1 MIRIRLVLLTL
12 LLGTLATSVPAVRA
26 QSYVYQFGNNPWSVP
41 VSVPGGYVDAANGNL
56 HIEIPIAAM
65 PERGSVPFVAKLVYD
80 SHIWIPGTSSW
91 LPINVPNSWSGWRLV
106 TTAGAGGGVTYKA
119 LNKVCYQNLG
129 HGQQIPWN
137 YTVYTNFGFTT
148 PDGHYV
154 PFSGATTDNYDD
166 APCISGHDTLSEIS
180 TDASG
185 YHLDVTN
192 DYVAVVH
199 APDGTQVFPRVEDTN
214 GNYFSVPNSSG
225 DVTDSVG
232 RTPITTT
239 VNGNTITYKVTN
251 SQNLTY
257 TVTVTT
263 ETIPVSTAFGQSGL
277 TEYAST
283 PPSTNYLTVV
293 QSIALPTGT
302 YGFTYDSGTI
312 SGHYGT
318 LTGMTLPT
326 GGTATFGFGVFA
338 DAYANKNQWLSNSTA
353 SGVGTTTYTPTVTSA
368 CTNAYCAQS
377 FVVNQPDGSSQ
388 GYGFTFDNGSLIN
401 GSPWNV
407 SQGFYDTTANGNA
420 LLASS
425 TTDYD
430 FSNAPTVTPIRHTTT
445 LPIPGGSISK
455 KSEYTYDT
463 TLLGNVLTQNDWN
476 FYSGT
481 PPSTQY
487 RATKYTYLA
496 NSDNDMVNKKA
507 SINIYPGAS
516 TTAASSTTINYD
528 GTTTSSMTSVTQ
540 HDDTNFPTTYNARGN
555 VTSVV
560 ANSLTTTMTYD
571 MTGQAT
577 SVKDSNNNATTLSY
591 ADNYFDDSA
600 SGPMTHSGSTDTN
613 AYLTKTTNAL
623 GWITNLG
630 YYWGSGKL
638 AKTVDYNTA
647 TTTFD
652 YMDADRP
659 TQTKAAMGWGITNY
673 TSATQTDSYLGI
685 ADTTPSTSCSS
696 CRHDVIGFDNLG
708 RVITQSL
715 PNDPDGADTATTTYD
730 SVIGRTLSVSNPKRT
745 VSGPTDG
752 SDTYT
757 HDGLG
762 RILTVTHSA
771 GGVVHTYYGAK
782 VTSAVGGN
790 QTQLCSATTYGY
802 GYPTLAVDEA
812 GMKREVW
819 SDGFGRTIEV
829 DEPDSAGNLTVGT
842 CYTYDVLNNLLTVV
856 QGSQSRSYTYD
867 AASRLLTAT
876 TPESGTVTSYYTTS
890 GGAKCSGNPSAVC
903 RRTDARAITTTYSY
917 DSLNRL
923 SGITYT
929 GGTAAVTYT
938 YDSGTNQKGFRTGM
952 TDGSSGTTTWTYNLA
967 GWVLTENR
975 TIAGRAKTISY
986 TYNQDG
992 SLATMVYPSGRTIT
1006 YTTNDA
1012 QRTTSAKDIANN
1024 IQYAVTA
1031 SYAPIGALTGV
1042 IYGPA
1047 TGFGGITT
1055 AAVYNSRFEP
1065 TTVLATSTG
1074 GTAQNLAYSFSLPG
1088 GNNGSVS
1095 SIQNNANSGLSET
1108 FSYDYLNRILS
1119 AATTATSGSGCWGQS
1134 FGPSGT
1140 PPPGPADDAYSNL
1153 TQINATNCTV
1163 GALGIAVSA
1172 TTNRVTTTGYA
1183 FDAAGNM
1190 TQEPSPN
1197 GYGYTYDAENHLTQV
1212 TGTGSGTWTYVYDG
1226 NGMRVEKSNAS
1237 GGTLY
1242 FRSLSGAT
1250 IAETDLSGNI
1260 TSEYIFFA
1268 GQRIARRD
1276 ANNNVYYYYTDQVG
1290 STTTIT
1296 TGTGSPCYDATF
1308 TPYGEEHNTL
1318 NTCPQNYKFTGYERD
1333 PETGLDYA
1341 FARFYNSR
1349 LGRFMSADPLNGDTG
1364 DPQSLNRYAYVL
1376 NNSTNLNDPLG
1387 FKCYVGEGCHD
1398 LGFGAWGGWGW
1409 GFGIAVANG
1418 NLGPGFP
1425 ATDDWTYTFVDTWTR
1440 PDGTIGQYSETSG
1453 GTVDAPTFPFFPSD
1467 DLAGAGGGS
1476 TLQNIR
1482 NIINRALKQSRLS
1495 QCLHQF
1501 FGSGSILTNQNL
1513 PYIDATQTSIQ
1524 LGAMGTVADP
1534 VPPSGR
1540 STVEIASDVVNNS
1553 FAPELGQRVY
1563 LHEVANA
1570 LAYQDFTNSPY
1581 GVRPF
1586 LGPFGGPP
1594 TSSQRAQNQPGGD
1607 PDIGREFEKCVFG
1620 NSLSG
1625 NGKN

>member
-1 MIRIRLVLLTL
+1 MKRVPLELLMIC
-12 LLGTLATSVPAVRA
+12 LGVALWTAPVRA
-26 QSYVYQFGNNPWSVP
+26 QSYAYEFGSNPWSVP

-56 HIEIPIAAM
+56 HIEIPIASM
-65 PERGSVPFVAKLVYD
+65 PERGSIPFVAKLVYD
-80 SHIWIPGTSSW
+80 SHIWAPGTSSW
-91 LPINVPNSWSGWRLV
+91 LPTNVPGSWSGWRLV
-106 TTAGAGGGVTYKA
+106 TTAGTGGGLSFKA
-119 LNKVCYQNLG
+119 SNRICYQVEG
-129 HGQQIPWN
+129 HGIRIPWN
-137 YTVYTNFGFTT
+137 YTLYSNFGFTT
-148 PDGHYV
+148 ANGHYV
-154 PFSGATTDNYDD
+154 PFSGTTTDNYDD
-166 APCISGHDTLSEIS
+166 APCISGHDNLSVIS

-185 YHLDVTN
+185 YHLDVTE
-192 DYVAVVH
+192 DFVGVVH
-199 APDGTQVFPRVEDTN
+199 APDGTQVYPNVEDTN
-214 GNYFSVPNSSG
+214 GNYFTAPNANG

-232 RTPITTT
+232 RMPITTT
-239 VNGNTITYKVTN
+239 VSGNIITYKVMN
-251 SQNLTY
+251 SQNSTY

-302 YGFTYDSGTI
+302 YSFSYDSGTT

-326 GGTATFGFGVFA
+326 GGGATFGFSVFA
-338 DAYANKNQWLSNSTA
+338 DAYANKNLWLASSTA
-353 SGVGTTTYTPTVTSA
+353 SGLGTATYTPVVSLD
-368 CTNAYCAQS
+368 CTHTQCLQN
-377 FVVNQPDGSSQ
+377 FNVNQPDGSSQ
-388 GYGFTFDNGSLIN
+388 GYDFTFDNGTGID
-401 GSPWNV
+401 GSPWNT
-407 SQGFYDTTANGNA
+407 STLFYDSASNGNA
-420 LLASS
+420 LLLTLA
-425 TTDYD
+425 TGYD
-430 FSNAPTVTPIRHTTT
+430 FSNAPTVTPVWRTRT
-445 LPIPGGSISK
+445 LPVPGGVNVNT
-455 KSEYTYDT
+455 KSTYTYDT
-463 TLLGNVLTQNDWN
+463 TLLGNVLTQDDWN

-481 PPSTQY
+481 APATQY

-507 SINIYPGAS
+507 SINIYPGAG
-516 TTAASSTTINYD
+516 TTAASSTTVNYD
-528 GTTTSSMTSVTQ
+528 GTTTSSMTNVTQ
-540 HDDTNFPTTYNARGN
+540 HDDNNFPTTYNARGN

-577 SVKDSNNNATTLSY
+577 SLKDSNNNATTLSY

-659 TQTKAAMGWGITNY
+659 TQTQASMGWGITNY
-673 TSATQTDSYLGI
+673 TSATQTDSYLGV
-685 ADTTPSTSCSS
+685 ADTTPSTSCTS
-696 CRHDVIGFDNLG
+696 CRHEVTGFDNLG
-708 RVITQSL
+708 RVITQTL
-715 PNDPDGADTATTTYD
+715 PNDPDGADTATNTYD
-730 SVIGRTLSVSNPKRT
+730 SVMGRTLSVSNPKRT
-745 VSGPTDG
+745 GSGPTDG

-757 HDGLG
+757 YDGLG
-762 RILTVTHSA
+762 RVLTVTHSS

-782 VTSAVGGN
+782 VTSAAGGN
-790 QTQLCSATTYGY
+790 TAQHCSTTTYGY
-802 GYPTLAVDEA
+802 GYPTFVVDEA

-829 DEPDSAGNLTVGT
+829 DEPDSTGSLTVGT

-856 QGSQSRSYTYD
+856 QGSQTRSYTYD

-890 GGAKCSGNPSAVC
+890 GGAKCSGNASAVC

-923 SGITYT
+923 TGITYT
-929 GGTAAVTYT
+929 GGTTAVSYT

-952 TDGSSGTTTWTYNLA
+952 MDGSGTTTWTYNVT

-975 TIAGRAKTISY
+975 TIAGKAKTISY

-992 SLATMVYPSGRTIT
+992 SLATIVYPSGRTIT

-1012 QRTTSAKDIANN
+1012 QRTTSAIDNTG
-1024 IQYAVTA
+1024 IQYAATA

-1047 TGFGGITT
+1047 TGFTGIATT
-1055 AAVYNSRFEP
+1055 AGYNSRFEP

-1088 GNNGSVS
+1088 GDNGSVS

-1242 FRSLSGAT
+1242 FRSVSGAT

-1276 ANNNVYYYYTDQVG
+1276 ASNNVYYYYTDQVG

-1296 TGTGSPCYDATF
+1296 TGNGTPCYDATV

-1333 PETGLDYA
+1333 SETGLDYA
-1341 FARFYNSR
+1341 FARYYNSR
-1349 LGRFMSADPLNGDTG
+1349 LGRFMSADPLAGNMG
-1364 DPQSLNRYAYVL
+1364 DPQSLNRYAYVE
-1376 NNSTNLNDPLG
+1376 NNPTNYLDP
-1387 FKCYVGEGCHD
+1387 
-1398 LGFGAWGGWGW
+1398 FGMLRCPSGMVWDDVTQTCA
-1409 GFGIAVANG
+1409 IA
-1418 NLGPGFP
+1418 
-1425 ATDDWTYTFVDTWTR
+1425 
-1440 PDGTIGQYSETSG
+1440 
-1453 GTVDAPTFPFFPSD
+1453 
-1467 DLAGAGGGS
+1467 
-1476 TLQNIR
+1476 
-1482 NIINRALKQSRLS
+1482 
-1495 QCLHQF
+1495 
-1501 FGSGSILTNQNL
+1501 GSGSGGSGPGPTPPAGYGGGQGGSGGNCGGEPCPPGSNGGGGGNSGFLSRLGKRLNCAAQYGDAHSLAALTGTQNSFLGKAFLGNTFSGITQLGLLFAGGPSEATPSDLAIGILSGTHQGL
-1513 PYIDATQTSIQ
+1513 PGGGNVGKGPLGVAQDAVVGAAATAGYNAVVGAGTQTLE
-1524 LGAMGTVADP
+1524 LGVNASGKVATAIGGLSETAAGTVAGVIGAVKLVGDF
-1534 VPPSGR
+1534 G
-1540 STVEIASDVVNNS
+1540 T
-1553 FAPELGQRVY
+1553 FA
-1563 LHEVANA
+1563 
-1570 LAYQDFTNSPY
+1570 
-1581 GVRPF
+1581 
-1586 LGPFGGPP
+1586 FGG
-1594 TSSQRAQNQPGGD
+1594 
-1607 PDIGREFEKCVFG
+1607 IFKC
-1620 NSLSG
+1620 
-1625 NGKN
+1625 K

>member
-1 MIRIRLVLLTL
+1 
-12 LLGTLATSVPAVRA
+12 
-26 QSYVYQFGNNPWSVP
+26 
-41 VSVPGGYVDAANGNL
+41 
-56 HIEIPIAAM
+56 
-65 PERGSVPFVAKLVYD
+65 
-80 SHIWIPGTSSW
+80 
-91 LPINVPNSWSGWRLV
+91 
-106 TTAGAGGGVTYKA
+106 
-119 LNKVCYQNLG
+119 
-129 HGQQIPWN
+129 
-137 YTVYTNFGFTT
+137 
-148 PDGHYV
+148 
-154 PFSGATTDNYDD
+154 
-166 APCISGHDTLSEIS
+166 
-180 TDASG
+180 
-185 YHLDVTN
+185 
-192 DYVAVVH
+192 
-199 APDGTQVFPRVEDTN
+199 
-214 GNYFSVPNSSG
+214 
-225 DVTDSVG
+225 
-232 RTPITTT
+232 
-239 VNGNTITYKVTN
+239 
-251 SQNLTY
+251 
-257 TVTVTT
+257 
-263 ETIPVSTAFGQSGL
+263 
-277 TEYAST
+277 
-283 PPSTNYLTVV
+283 
-293 QSIALPTGT
+293 
-302 YGFTYDSGTI
+302 
-312 SGHYGT
+312 
-318 LTGMTLPT
+318 
-326 GGTATFGFGVFA
+326 
-338 DAYANKNQWLSNSTA
+338 
-353 SGVGTTTYTPTVTSA
+353 
-368 CTNAYCAQS
+368 
-377 FVVNQPDGSSQ
+377 
-388 GYGFTFDNGSLIN
+388 
-401 GSPWNV
+401 
-407 SQGFYDTTANGNA
+407 
-420 LLASS
+420 
-425 TTDYD
+425 
-430 FSNAPTVTPIRHTTT
+430 
-445 LPIPGGSISK
+445 
-455 KSEYTYDT
+455 
-463 TLLGNVLTQNDWN
+463 
-476 FYSGT
+476 
-481 PPSTQY
+481 
-487 RATKYTYLA
+487 
-496 NSDNDMVNKKA
+496 
-507 SINIYPGAS
+507 
-516 TTAASSTTINYD
+516 
-528 GTTTSSMTSVTQ
+528 
-540 HDDTNFPTTYNARGN
+540 
-555 VTSVV
+555 
-560 ANSLTTTMTYD
+560 
-571 MTGQAT
+571 
-577 SVKDSNNNATTLSY
+577 
-591 ADNYFDDSA
+591 
-600 SGPMTHSGSTDTN
+600 
-613 AYLTKTTNAL
+613 
-623 GWITNLG
+623 
-630 YYWGSGKL
+630 
-638 AKTVDYNTA
+638 
-647 TTTFD
+647 
-652 YMDADRP
+652 
-659 TQTKAAMGWGITNY
+659 
-673 TSATQTDSYLGI
+673 
-685 ADTTPSTSCSS
+685 
-696 CRHDVIGFDNLG
+696 
-708 RVITQSL
+708 
-715 PNDPDGADTATTTYD
+715 
-730 SVIGRTLSVSNPKRT
+730 
-745 VSGPTDG
+745 
-752 SDTYT
+752 
-757 HDGLG
+757 
-762 RILTVTHSA
+762 
-771 GGVVHTYYGAK
+771 
-782 VTSAVGGN
+782 
-790 QTQLCSATTYGY
+790 
-802 GYPTLAVDEA
+802 
-812 GMKREVW
+812 
-819 SDGFGRTIEV
+819 
-829 DEPDSAGNLTVGT
+829 
-842 CYTYDVLNNLLTVV
+842 
-856 QGSQSRSYTYD
+856 
-867 AASRLLTAT
+867 
-876 TPESGTVTSYYTTS
+876 
-890 GGAKCSGNPSAVC
+890 
-903 RRTDARAITTTYSY
+903 
-917 DSLNRL
+917 
-923 SGITYT
+923 
-929 GGTAAVTYT
+929 
-938 YDSGTNQKGFRTGM
+938 
-952 TDGSSGTTTWTYNLA
+952 
-967 GWVLTENR
+967 
-975 TIAGRAKTISY
+975 
-986 TYNQDG
+986 
-992 SLATMVYPSGRTIT
+992 
-1006 YTTNDA
+1006 
-1012 QRTTSAKDIANN
+1012 
-1024 IQYAVTA
+1024 
-1031 SYAPIGALTGV
+1031 
-1042 IYGPA
+1042 
-1047 TGFGGITT
+1047 
-1055 AAVYNSRFEP
+1055 
-1065 TTVLATSTG
+1065 
-1074 GTAQNLAYSFSLPG
+1074 
-1088 GNNGSVS
+1088 NGSVS